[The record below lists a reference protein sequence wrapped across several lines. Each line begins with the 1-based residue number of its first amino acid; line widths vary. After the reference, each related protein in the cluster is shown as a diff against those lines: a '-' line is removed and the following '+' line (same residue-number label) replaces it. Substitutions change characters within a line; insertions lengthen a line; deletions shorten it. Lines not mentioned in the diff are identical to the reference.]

1 MYTPSPTRVGER
13 VHLASAAVDLDTH
26 ILDVLNALK
35 YEALSNV
42 VLVGHSYAG
51 MVVTGA
57 ADRAPERIATLVY
70 LDAFVPKD
78 GEALADLLG
87 AEARGQILGSD
98 GWIVPA
104 RAPQQQG
111 MSDPDELAW
120 LAGRRDAQPGR
131 TFTQALSL
139 AGRYW
144 GERVYVCSSGY
155 APSSFSRF
163 ADEFR
168 ADPAWAYHE
177 LATHHYPHVSMPQET
192 AQLLLRY
199 A

>member
-120 LAGRRDAQPGR
+120 LAGRRDAQPRR

-139 AGRYW
+139 AGHYG
-144 GERVYVCSSGY
+144 GERVYVYSSGY

-192 AQLLLRY
+192 ARLLLRY